1 MRFKIYSYRNQV
13 MVVLID
19 LKMFMK
25 AKCYFHVEIQIRS
38 QVYNHPRF
46 LNKKKKKN

>member
-1 MRFKIYSYRNQV
+1 MYCRAVISTGMQV

-25 AKCYFHVEIQIRS
+25 AKCHFHVEIQIRS
-38 QVYNHPRF
+38 QVYNLTQF
-46 LNKKKKKN
+46 N